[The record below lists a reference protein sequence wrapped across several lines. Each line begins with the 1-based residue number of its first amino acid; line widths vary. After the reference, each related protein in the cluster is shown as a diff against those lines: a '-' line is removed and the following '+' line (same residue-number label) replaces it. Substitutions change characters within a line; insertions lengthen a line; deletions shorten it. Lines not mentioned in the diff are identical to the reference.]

1 MTRDAARL
9 ISETAK
15 QKTYTQPEHDWAMMS
30 RLLGPVE
37 AVLDAPQSPGTSND
51 EYFPDREEKEKALS
65 SIYVVAEVTSVSES
79 TQLS

>member
-1 MTRDAARL
+1 
-9 ISETAK
+9 
-15 QKTYTQPEHDWAMMS
+15 MMS

-65 SIYVVAEVTSVSES
+65 SINVFAEVTSVSES